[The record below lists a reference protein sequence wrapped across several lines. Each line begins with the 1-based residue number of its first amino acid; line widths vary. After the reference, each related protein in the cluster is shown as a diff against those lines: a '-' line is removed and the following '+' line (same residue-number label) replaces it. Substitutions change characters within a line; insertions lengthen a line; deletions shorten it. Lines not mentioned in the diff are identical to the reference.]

1 MATIA
6 LLAYLVLH
14 MVLLQRLL
22 LAHIRAVGKQWLAL
36 VRFLNNDTSRILL
49 FDNQYFIYF

>member
-49 FDNQYFIYF
+49 FDNQYFIYV